1 MNRENSFVQR
11 ENHFMCRENGLY
23 SREKLFMC
31 RENGLYSR
39 EKLFYMETGS
49 QSGHS
54 GKKWAD
60 GI

>member
-11 ENHFMCRENGLY
+11 ENH
-23 SREKLFMC
+23 FMC